1 MSQIQE
7 SIESVLTSV
16 LTVVDDL
23 SMYTTVTV
31 VNMSKYSRVKRTVF
45 SKRMKFG
52 SMDKSLSLYRLSL
65 SPFACRS
72 WSKRGRREGS
82 WRTLLHC

>member
-23 SMYTTVTV
+23 SMYTTVPV
-31 VNMSKYSRVKRTVF
+31 VNMSKYSRVKRA
-45 SKRMKFG
+45 G
-52 SMDKSLSLYRLSL
+52 L
-65 SPFACRS
+65 
-72 WSKRGRREGS
+72 
-82 WRTLLHC
+82 